1 MVVTPF
7 ANLQTVLVDG
17 FLAAGTTWV
26 RRKET
31 WVQREDKWVWHG
43 AISESRESIEVAL
56 TGASVRDDLNEQA
69 VRVGNMQAG
78 PVAAVNR
85 RRTARPQIRDDAVLV
100 ESLDPDGEMVEA
112 GLRALPDR
120 KMPGLANRELHEV
133 RLPLTLARQVEHTG
147 IEIDRPLQIAACDR
161 DVIDGRRLQA
171 CLRGGRTPARHAER
185 GERASY

>member
-1 MVVTPF
+1 
-7 ANLQTVLVDG
+7 
-17 FLAAGTTWV
+17 
-26 RRKET
+26 
-31 WVQREDKWVWHG
+31 
-43 AISESRESIEVAL
+43 
-56 TGASVRDDLNEQA
+56 
-69 VRVGNMQAG
+69 MQSG

-85 RRTARPQIRDDAVLV
+85 RRAARPQIRDHAVLV

-161 DVIDGRRLQA
+161 DVIDACRRQA

-185 GERASY
+185 GKRANEFASRQRTLLVLTEQVIDKPFHGILPLLRNRFTRNTSYANLSVPAFAAPSIPLWDEPLR